1 MTGIFAGNTAQ
12 MHAANTIQ
20 INIQN
25 LAIHLGAYLTHAI
38 IVDLQVSALEE
49 IERYGAYP
57 LVIHLQIA
65 HSHVANLYGAY
76 TFVVNLHHIALGII
90 DADRTY
96 TLVGNIQLVGKNLI
110 DADRAYAL
118 VIDFQAVAVDRL
130 GIERAYAF
138 LGNLHQIRTGDINL
152 QSILL
157 RITHGRHLESSC
169 QTNLHL
175 PVSIHYLELLL
186 EFLNE
191 LSILDGRVIQSNAAF
206 IAVVLCIIDTGN
218 HIHVD
223 SLERLLSQIILRK
236 LQASSHFRRG
246 SRTHTAGTDA
256 HRGKKQSCRSNPN
269 THSFHTLSI
278 LNFLYSDA

>member
-1 MTGIFAGNTAQ
+1 

-25 LAIHLGAYLTHAI
+25 LAINLGAYLTHAI
-38 IVDLQVSALEE
+38 IVDLQISALEE
-49 IERYGAYP
+49 IERNGAYT
-57 LVIHLQIA
+57 LVIHLQVA
-65 HSHVANLYGAY
+65 HRHVAYLYGAY
-76 TFVVNLHHIALGII
+76 AFVVNLHHIALGII
-90 DADRTY
+90 DADGAY
-96 TLVGNIQLVGKNLI
+96 PLVGNIQLVGKNLI
-110 DADRAYAL
+110 DTDRAYAFI
-118 VIDFQAVAVDRL
+118 IDFQAVAVDRL
-130 GIERAYAF
+130 GIESPYPF

-152 QSILL
+152 QSVFF
-157 RITHGRHLESSC
+157 RITAGRHLESSR
-169 QTNLHL
+169 QTDLHL
-175 PVSIHYLELLL
+175 AVSIHHLDFLL

-269 THSFHTLSI
+269 THCFHTFSI